1 MPIVASDI
9 KIRLS
14 GGASNSDPNASL
26 GGVKSS
32 TEVTDNTL
40 NNLYDQVSGS
50 ESASGDTEY
59 RCVYIHN
66 SHASLTMQNV
76 RVYISTNST
85 STDDTW
91 EVALGSAAL
100 NATEQT
106 ISDEGTAPTGVTF
119 SNTAISYATGLAPP
133 DIPFGQHKA
142 IWYKRIVSA
151 GAAAFNNDTI
161 TVNIDCDTAA

>member
-9 KIRLS
+9 KVRLI
-14 GGASNSDPNASL
+14 GGSSNSDPNASL

-66 SHASLTMQNV
+66 SHASL
-76 RVYISTNST
+76 
-85 STDDTW
+85 
-91 EVALGSAAL
+91 
-100 NATEQT
+100 
-106 ISDEGTAPTGVTF
+106 
-119 SNTAISYATGLAPP
+119 
-133 DIPFGQHKA
+133 
-142 IWYKRIVSA
+142 
-151 GAAAFNNDTI
+151 
-161 TVNIDCDTAA
+161 

>member
-1 MPIVASDI
+1 MAIVASDI

-14 GGASNSDPNASL
+14 GGAANSDVNAAL
-26 GGVKSS
+26 GGAKSS

-40 NNLYDQVSGS
+40 NNLFDDVDGT
-50 ESASGDTEY
+50 ESNAGDTEY

-66 SHASLTMQNV
+66 GHGSLTMQNV
-76 RVYISTNST
+76 RIYIGTNTS

-91 EVALGSAAL
+91 EISLGTAAI

-106 ISDEGTAPTGVTF
+106 IANENTAPSGTSF
-119 SNTAISYATGLAPP
+119 SAPTTYAGGLASA
-133 DIPFGQHKA
+133 DIPAGQHRS

-151 GAAAFNNDTI
+151 SAVADNNDAVTI
-161 TVNIDCDTAA
+161 KVDCDTAA